1 MEIDERNDFILIL
14 FIRFIAW
21 TYQQDSFLDQ
31 RKKLLQHIDNLSS
44 FLFVINSEVSE
55 HTLIYD
61 LLFSTWDCLDFVK
74 IRCRGL
80 TLQYIIN
87 AFKYFILT
95 HLLLLILREILK
107 RVRCILWNFSLSF
120 SVLVLYRRI
129 IAQTMGDWLNNSFFD
144 TVNEK
149 FEWFSISCFL
159 SIIVHECDQIS
170 CLFH

>member
-31 RKKLLQHIDNLSS
+31 REKLLQQIDYLSS
-44 FLFVINSEVSE
+44 FLFVINSEISE
-55 HTLIYD
+55 YTLIDD

-74 IRCRGL
+74 IRRRGL
-80 TLQYIIN
+80 TLQYIVY

-95 HLLLLILREILK
+95 HLLLLILREIFK
-107 RVRCILWNFSLSF
+107 WVGCIFWNFSLSF
-120 SVLVLYRRI
+120 SVLVLHRRI
-129 IAQTMGDWLNNSFFD
+129 IAQTMGDWLYNSFFD
-144 TVNEK
+144 TINEEFK
-149 FEWFSISCFL
+149 WFSISCFL
-159 SIIVHECDQIS
+159 SIIMHECNQIS